1 MNNSIKINIVSFLLF
16 ISIIFSY
23 IISEDTLGGAKID
36 FYQYEDIIYLFSE
49 DLFNTLKITHHLVIR
64 EILQFFIILSYL
76 YKLGLELDL
85 IRYLNIVSVF

>member
-16 ISIIFSY
+16 VSIIFSY

-49 DLFNTLKITHHLVIR
+49 DLFNTLKNYSSFGYTRNSPVFL
-64 EILQFFIILSYL
+64 L
-76 YKLGLELDL
+76 YYPIFTNWDW
-85 IRYLNIVSVF
+85 N

>member
-16 ISIIFSY
+16 AS

-49 DLFNTLKITHHLVIR
+49 DLFNTLKNYSSFGYTRNSPVFFYYIVVSLQIGIR
-64 EILQFFIILSYL
+64 IRSY
-76 YKLGLELDL
+76 
-85 IRYLNIVSVF
+85 